1 MDVHVPEACTRVHE
15 SHHVGVNVQVRILSS
30 SLESGDHCQPCFPSL
45 GQNQHMGK
53 TQCLGERHYP
63 RCLLHRL
70 PRLISS
76 PPPPATSTC
85 RGKRP
90 REQSFLPSMGSGAEH
105 GQAAGATTSL

>member
-30 SLESGDHCQPCFPSL
+30 SLESGDHCQSIL

-76 PPPPATSTC
+76 HPPPPTSTC

-90 REQSFLPSMGSGAEH
+90 REQSSGAEH